1 MTTDNRTRRASKFDD
16 RDPGLIRLLV
26 GDGRPLLALN
36 GLALLGSGLFALFL
50 AARGEFLPHDIAYLG
65 QSADQL
71 CGVNQCRVVHF
82 MMHDRAAFG
91 GALAAVGVM
100 YLYLTAGPLA
110 AGERWAWHT
119 LLASGLVGF
128 ASFLTYLGTG
138 YLDTWHG
145 VATLFLAPCFAVGMW
160 RTRATLEP
168 AEPVPVRERLAGLG
182 VGRLMLLG
190 VAGGM
195 TAAGCTIAAYGM
207 TAVFVPEDLVFLAT
221 DPAALAA
228 LNPRLIPLIAHD
240 RAGFGGA
247 LACCGVLLAG
257 VVWHARPTRSLRQ
270 ALGLCGLLGFGP
282 AVGVHFAV
290 GYTDPFHLAPAVGG
304 AALYAGGLARGHGRP
319 RLARV

>member
-1 MTTDNRTRRASKFDD
+1 MTP
-16 RDPGLIRLLV
+16 DPGLLRLLV

-50 AARGEFLPHDIAYLG
+50 AARGEFLPHDLAFLG

-91 GALAAVGVM
+91 GALAAVGV
-100 YLYLTAGPLA
+100 LYLWLVAGPLA

-145 VATLFLAPCFAVGMW
+145 VATLFLAPCFAAGMGLVR
-160 RTRATLEP
+160 RTLGP
-168 AEPVPVRERLAGLG
+168 ADPTPIRERVQELTLGRGLLLA
-182 VGRLMLLG
+182 

-207 TAVFVPEDLVFLAT
+207 TTVFVPEDLVFLGVG
-221 DPAALAA
+221 PAALHRV
-228 LNPRLIPLIAHD
+228 NPRLVPLIAHD

-247 LACCGVLLAG
+247 VACCGLALAG
-257 VVWHARPTRSLRQ
+257 VALHARPTRALRQ
-270 ALGLCGLLGFGP
+270 TLAVCGLLGFGP

-304 AALYAGGLARGHGRP
+304 AALYAAGVALFRPAARADRGRP
-319 RLARV
+319 